1 MIVTL
6 TTERSVT
13 LNEPAAVI
21 HSRLVRLLNNTGGT
35 LGTTSDSY
43 VDAAFGSAVKAW
55 SLGSALVKTADLL
68 KRAEVQLT
76 PAGGGYSA

>member
-13 LNEPAAVI
+13 VNEPAAAI

-35 LGTTSDSY
+35 LETTSDNY
-43 VDAAFGSAVKAW
+43 VDAAFDSAVKAW
-55 SLGSALVKTADLL
+55 SLGSALVKTADLP